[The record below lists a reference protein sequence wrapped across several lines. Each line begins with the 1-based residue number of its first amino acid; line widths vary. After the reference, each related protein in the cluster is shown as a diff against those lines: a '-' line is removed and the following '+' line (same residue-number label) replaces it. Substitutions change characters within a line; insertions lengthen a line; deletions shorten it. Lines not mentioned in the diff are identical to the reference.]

1 MFKRAHFFRF
11 LRYGFLLA
19 GLCLAYG
26 FFVEPKF
33 LVVRH
38 VGVVSENWNG
48 PPLTIGLLADIHI
61 GGQHVSAARVNKITA
76 KMNAESPD
84 IILLGGDYVN
94 GHTPR
99 AQRPQKFITE
109 IEQGMA
115 NLGSFNAPLGVYAAI
130 GNHDA
135 WYDGKRVEDM
145 LSKSGIQVM
154 DNDQVTIKRNA
165 HNFCLIGL
173 ADTYTGQIDKKV
185 HEGCL
190 AKQSQ
195 LAFMHSPDSF
205 SILPK
210 STALALA
217 GHTHGGQI
225 NIPLIGRKITSTSI
239 GPKYAYGEVDYHGI
253 PTFITAGIGTSI
265 MSARFRAP
273 PEIVVITLRAP

>member
-33 LVVRH
+33 LAVRH
-38 VGVVSENWNG
+38 VTIESKNWNG
-48 PPLTIGLLADIHI
+48 PPLIIGLIADIHI

-84 IILLGGDYVN
+84 IILLAGDYVN

-99 AQRPQKFITE
+99 AQRPQKFIAE

-115 NLGSFNAPLGVYAAI
+115 NLASFKAPLGVYAAI

-135 WYDGKRVEDM
+135 WYDGKRVDDM
-145 LSKSGIQVM
+145 LTKAGIQVM
-154 DNDQVTIKRNA
+154 DNDQVTIQHSG
-165 HNFCLIGL
+165 HNFCLVGL
-173 ADTYTGQIDKKV
+173 ADTYTGRIDKTV
-185 HEGCL
+185 SQGCSAGDSL
-190 AKQSQ
+190 

-205 SILPK
+205 SLMR
-210 STALALA
+210 SDTAIALA

-239 GPKYAYGEVDYHGI
+239 GPKYAYGVVDYHGI
-253 PTFITAGIGTSI
+253 PGFVTAGIGTSI

-273 PEIVVITLRAP
+273 PEIVIITLRAP

>member
-1 MFKRAHFFRF
+1 M
-11 LRYGFLLA
+11 
-19 GLCLAYG
+19 
-26 FFVEPKF
+26 
-33 LVVRH
+33 
-38 VGVVSENWNG
+38 
-48 PPLTIGLLADIHI
+48 
-61 GGQHVSAARVNKITA
+61 NKIAA

-84 IILLGGDYVN
+84 IILLAGDYVN
-94 GHTPR
+94 GHTPHV
-99 AQRPQKFITE
+99 QRPPAFITE
-109 IEQGMA
+109 VEQGLA
-115 NLGSFNAPLGVYAAI
+115 NLGKLKAPLGVYAAI

-145 LSKSGIQVM
+145 LTKAGFTVL
-154 DNDQVTIKRNA
+154 DNEQVTIKRNA

-173 ADTYTGQIDKKV
+173 ADTYTGQIDKTV
-185 HEGCL
+185 SHGCSAGDSL
-190 AKQSQ
+190 

-205 SILPK
+205 SLMR
-210 STALALA
+210 SDTALALA

-273 PEIVVITLRAP
+273 PEIVIITLRAPNHRYAPHG